1 MTKVLQ
7 CGAIV
12 PGCDFVVHGQ
22 TEGELIVKAEEHLQ
36 SAHDVDHV
44 SERLKAKIR
53 AAIRDEALQ
62 ERNGA

>member
-12 PGCDFVVHGQ
+12 PGCDFVAHGH
-22 TEGELIVKAEEHLQ
+22 TDGELIVKAEEHLR

-44 SERLKAKIR
+44 SERLKDKIR
-53 AAIRDEALQ
+53 AAIRDEAVP
-62 ERNGA
+62 ERSGA